1 MPKANNQ
8 SKQRVRRPFY
18 CQLATIKWAAER
30 FIQCKRGQNDFAD
43 LPKEAQELF
52 LRLPTILKLCK
63 HYYRE
68 FLYDRAERLDRTKG
82 INAARLSLPDCLR
95 EEVDVVLEYLRE
107 SKVSKSK

>member
-43 LPKEAQELF
+43 LPKEAQRIF
-52 LRLPTILKLCK
+52 LKLPSILKVLEA
-63 HYYRE
+63 HYRNW
-68 FLYDRAERLDRTKG
+68 LYDRAERLERTKDME
-82 INAARLSLPDCLR
+82 AAKRSLPPTLQ
-95 EEVDVVLEYLRE
+95 EELETVIEYLRE
-107 SKVSKSK
+107 SKVSK